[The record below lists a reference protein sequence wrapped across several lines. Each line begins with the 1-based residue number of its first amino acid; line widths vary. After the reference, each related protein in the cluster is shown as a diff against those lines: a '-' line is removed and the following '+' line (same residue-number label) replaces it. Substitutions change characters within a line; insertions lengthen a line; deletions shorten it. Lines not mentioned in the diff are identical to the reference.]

1 MATSHK
7 SQTCKLLSTVLVACV
22 MSSGS
27 YAAEVLVAVAANFAA
42 PMQKIAPLF
51 EKDTGHK
58 AILSLGA
65 TGSFYAQIKN
75 GGPFQ
80 ILLSADDETPLKL
93 EKEGFGVV
101 GSRFTYATGKLVLWS
116 KQIGKVDDAGQILKT
131 GGFQRLAMANPKLSP
146 YGIAAYETLTQ
157 LGLLQTVQSKIVQG
171 DNIAQT
177 YQFVFT
183 ENAQLGF
190 VALSQVFADGK
201 IAQGSAWTVPSHLH
215 SPLQQDALLL
225 NPGKNNPA
233 AEALLN
239 YLKSDKAKNI
249 IRAFGYAV

>member
-1 MATSHK
+1 M
-7 SQTCKLLSTVLVACV
+7 
-22 MSSGS
+22 
-27 YAAEVLVAVAANFAA
+27 AVAANFAA

-51 EKDTGHK
+51 EQDTGHK
-58 AILSLGA
+58 AILSFGA

-80 ILLSADDETPLKL
+80 VLLSADDETPLKL
-93 EKEGFGVV
+93 EKEGLGIV

-116 KQIGKVDDAGQILKT
+116 KQPGKVDDAGQILKA
-131 GGFQRLAMANPKLSP
+131 GNFQRLAMANPKLSP
-146 YGIAAYETLTQ
+146 YGMAAQETLAK
-157 LGLLQTVQSKIVQG
+157 LDLLQTVQPKIVQG

-201 IAQGSAWTVPSHLH
+201 IAQGSAWVVPSHLH

-225 NPGKNNPA
+225 NAGKNNPA
-233 AEALLN
+233 AQALMN

-249 IRAFGYAV
+249 IKAYGYAV

>member
-1 MATSHK
+1 MPK
-7 SQTCKLLSTVLVACV
+7 KIQTCKLLSTLFLACAL
-22 MSSGS
+22 SSAS

-58 AILSLGA
+58 AILSLGS

-75 GGPFQ
+75 GGPFH

-93 EKEGFGVV
+93 EKEGLGIA

-116 KQIGKVDDAGQILKT
+116 KQAGLVDDAGQVLKT
-131 GGFQRLAMANPKLSP
+131 GNFQRIALANPKLAP
-146 YGIAAYETLTQ
+146 YGLAAVETLTQ
-157 LGLLQTVQSKIVQG
+157 LGILQTLQAKIVQG

-190 VALSQVFADGK
+190 VALSQVYADGK
-201 IAQGSAWTVPSHLH
+201 ISQGSAWIVPSQLH

-225 NPGKNNPA
+225 NPGKNNSA
-233 AEALLN
+233 AAALMN
-239 YLKSDKAKNI
+239 YLKTDKAKQI
-249 IRAFGYAV
+249 IRAFGYVAP

>member
-1 MATSHK
+1 MN
-7 SQTCKLLSTVLVACV
+7 
-22 MSSGS
+22 SGS
-27 YAAEVLVAVAANFAA
+27 HAAEVLVAVAANFAA
-42 PMQKIAPLF
+42 PMQKIVPLF
-51 EKDTGHK
+51 EQDTGHK
-58 AILSLGA
+58 ATLSFGA

-93 EKEGFGVV
+93 EKEGFGQAD
-101 GSRFTYATGKLVLWS
+101 SRFTYATGKLVLWS
-116 KQIGKVDDAGQILKT
+116 KQPGKVDDAGQILKA
-131 GGFQRLAMANPKLSP
+131 GNFQRLAMANPKLSP
-146 YGIAAYETLTQ
+146 YGMAAQETLAK
-157 LGLLQTVQSKIVQG
+157 LDLLQTVQPKIVQG

-201 IAQGSAWTVPSHLH
+201 IAQGSAWVVPSHLH

-225 NPGKNNPA
+225 NAGKNNPA
-233 AEALLN
+233 AQALMN

-249 IRAFGYAV
+249 IKAYGYAV

>member
-1 MATSHK
+1 
-7 SQTCKLLSTVLVACV
+7 
-22 MSSGS
+22 MSSGC

-51 EKDTGHK
+51 EQVTGHK
-58 AILSLGA
+58 AILSFGA

-80 ILLSADDETPLKL
+80 VLLSADDETPLKL
-93 EKEGFGVV
+93 EKEGLGIV

-116 KQIGKVDDAGQILKT
+116 KQPGKVDDAGHILKT
-131 GGFQRLAMANPKLSP
+131 GDFQRLALANPKLSP
-146 YGIAAYETLTQ
+146 YGMAAHETLTK
-157 LGLLQTVQSKIVQG
+157 LGFLQTVQAKIVQG

-177 YQFVFT
+177 YQFVFSQ
-183 ENAQLGF
+183 NAQLGF
-190 VALSQVFADGK
+190 VALSQVYADGK
-201 IAQGSAWTVPSHLH
+201 IAQGSAWVVPSHLH

-225 NPGKNNPA
+225 NAGKNNPA
-233 AEALLN
+233 AQALMD

-249 IRAFGYAV
+249 IKAYGYAV

>member
-1 MATSHK
+1 
-7 SQTCKLLSTVLVACV
+7 

-58 AILSLGA
+58 AILSLGS

-80 ILLSADDETPLKL
+80 ILLSADDETPRKL
-93 EKEGFGVV
+93 VKESLGIGD
-101 GSRFTYATGKLVLWS
+101 SQFTYATGKLVLWS
-116 KQIGKVDDAGQILKT
+116 KQAGKVEDAGQILKS
-131 GGFQRLAMANPKLSP
+131 GDFQRIAMANPKLAP
-146 YGIAAYETLTQ
+146 YGLAALEALTK
-157 LGLLQTVQSKIVQG
+157 LGLLQTLQPKIVQG

-201 IAQGSAWTVPSHLH
+201 IAQGSAWVVPSHLH

-233 AEALLN
+233 AEALMN
-239 YLKSDKAKNI
+239 YLKTDKAKNI

>member
-1 MATSHK
+1 
-7 SQTCKLLSTVLVACV
+7 

-27 YAAEVLVAVAANFAA
+27 HAAEVLVAVAANFAA

-58 AILSLGA
+58 AVLSFGA

-93 EKEGFGVV
+93 EKEGLGIV

-116 KQIGKVDDAGQILKT
+116 KQPGKVDDAGQILKA
-131 GGFQRLAMANPKLSP
+131 GSFQRLAMANPKLSP
-146 YGIAAYETLTQ
+146 YGMAAQETLAK
-157 LGLLQTVQSKIVQG
+157 LDLLQTVQPKIVQG

-201 IAQGSAWTVPSHLH
+201 IAQGSAWVVPSHLH
-215 SPLQQDALLL
+215 SPLKQDALLL
-225 NPGKNNPA
+225 NPGKNKPA
-233 AEALLN
+233 AEALMN
-239 YLKSDKAKNI
+239 YLKSDKARKI
-249 IRAFGYAV
+249 IRAFGYEI

>member
-1 MATSHK
+1 MLYKTPAS
-7 SQTCKLLSTVLVACV
+7 KLLSTLLVTGL
-22 MSSGS
+22 MSSGC

-51 EKDTGHK
+51 EQDTGHK
-58 AILSLGA
+58 AILSFGA

-80 ILLSADDETPLKL
+80 VLLSADDETPLKL
-93 EKEGFGVV
+93 EKEGLGIV

-116 KQIGKVDDAGQILKT
+116 KQPGKVDDAGQILKA
-131 GGFQRLAMANPKLSP
+131 GNFQRLAMANPKLSP
-146 YGIAAYETLTQ
+146 YGMAAQETLAK
-157 LGLLQTVQSKIVQG
+157 LDLLQTVQPKIVQG

-201 IAQGSAWTVPSHLH
+201 IAQGSAWVVPSHLH

-225 NPGKNNPA
+225 NAGKNNPA
-233 AEALLN
+233 AQALMN

-249 IRAFGYAV
+249 IKAYGYAV

>member
-1 MATSHK
+1 MPK
-7 SQTCKLLSTVLVACV
+7 KIQTCKLLSTLFLACAL
-22 MSSGS
+22 SSAS

-51 EKDTGHK
+51 ENDTGHK
-58 AILSLGA
+58 AILSLGS

-75 GGPFQ
+75 GGPFH

-93 EKEGFGVV
+93 EKEGLGIA

-116 KQIGKVDDAGQILKT
+116 KQAGLVDDAGQVLKT
-131 GGFQRLAMANPKLSP
+131 GNFQRIALANPKLAP
-146 YGIAAYETLTQ
+146 YGLAAVETLTQ
-157 LGLLQTVQSKIVQG
+157 LGILQTLQAKIVQG

-190 VALSQVFADGK
+190 VALSQVYADGK
-201 IAQGSAWTVPSHLH
+201 ISQGSAWIVPSQLH

-225 NPGKNNPA
+225 NPGKNNSA
-233 AEALLN
+233 AAALMN
-239 YLKSDKAKNI
+239 YLKTDKAKQI
-249 IRAFGYAV
+249 IRAFGYVAP

>member
-1 MATSHK
+1 MLFKTPAY
-7 SQTCKLLSTVLVACV
+7 KLLSTLLVACV

-58 AILSLGA
+58 AILSFGA

-93 EKEGFGVV
+93 EKEGLGIV

-116 KQIGKVDDAGQILKT
+116 KQPGKVDDAGQILKT
-131 GGFQRLAMANPKLSP
+131 GDFQRLAMANPKLAP
-146 YGIAAYETLTQ
+146 YGMAAHETLTK
-157 LGLLQTVQSKIVQG
+157 LGLLQTVQPKIVQG

-190 VALSQVFADGK
+190 VALSQVYADSK
-201 IAQGSAWTVPSHLH
+201 IAQGSAWVVPSHLH

-225 NPGKNNPA
+225 NPGKNKPA
-233 AEALLN
+233 AEALMN
-239 YLKSDKAKNI
+239 YLKTDKAKNI

>member
-1 MATSHK
+1 MLYKTPAY
-7 SQTCKLLSTVLVACV
+7 KLLSTLLVACV
-22 MSSGS
+22 MSSGC

-58 AILSLGA
+58 AILSFGA

-93 EKEGFGVV
+93 EKEGFGQA

-116 KQIGKVDDAGQILKT
+116 KQTGMVDGAGQILKT
-131 GGFQRLAMANPKLSP
+131 GDFQRLAMANPKLAP
-146 YGIAAYETLTQ
+146 YGKAAHETLAK
-157 LGLLQTVQSKIVQG
+157 LGLLQAVQPKIVQG
-171 DNIAQT
+171 DNIAQA

-190 VALSQVFADGK
+190 VALSQVFAEGK
-201 IAQGSAWTVPSHLH
+201 ISQGSAWAVPSHLH

-233 AEALLN
+233 AEALMN
-239 YLKSDKAKNI
+239 YLKTDKAKNI
-249 IRAFGYAV
+249 IRAFGYEI

>member
-1 MATSHK
+1 MLYKTPAY
-7 SQTCKLLSTVLVACV
+7 KLLSTLLVACV

-27 YAAEVLVAVAANFAA
+27 SAAEVLVAVAANFAA

-58 AILSLGA
+58 AILSFGA
-65 TGSFYAQIKN
+65 TGNFYAQIKN

-93 EKEGFGVV
+93 EKEGLGIV
-101 GSRFTYATGKLVLWS
+101 GSRFTYATGKLALWS
-116 KQIGKVDDAGQILKT
+116 KQTGKVDDAGQILKT
-131 GGFQRLAMANPKLSP
+131 GDFQRLAMANPKLSP
-146 YGIAAYETLTQ
+146 YGVAAHETLTK
-157 LGLLQTVQSKIVQG
+157 LSHLQTVQPKIVQG

-190 VALSQVFADGK
+190 VALSQVYADGK
-201 IAQGSAWTVPSHLH
+201 IAQGSAWVVPSHLH

-225 NPGKNNPA
+225 NPGKNKPA
-233 AEALLN
+233 AEALMN

>member
-1 MATSHK
+1 
-7 SQTCKLLSTVLVACV
+7 

-58 AILSLGA
+58 VILSFGA

-93 EKEGFGVV
+93 EKEGLGIV

-116 KQIGKVDDAGQILKT
+116 KQPGKVDDAGQILKA
-131 GGFQRLAMANPKLSP
+131 GNFQRLAMANPKLSP
-146 YGIAAYETLTQ
+146 YGMAAQETLAK
-157 LGLLQTVQSKIVQG
+157 LDLLQTVQPKIVQG

-190 VALSQVFADGK
+190 VALSQVYADSK
-201 IAQGSAWTVPSHLH
+201 IAQGSAWVVPSHLH

-225 NPGKNNPA
+225 NPGKNKPA
-233 AEALLN
+233 AEALMN

-249 IRAFGYAV
+249 IKAFGYEI

>member
-1 MATSHK
+1 MPK
-7 SQTCKLLSTVLVACV
+7 KIQTCKLLSTLFLACAL
-22 MSSGS
+22 SSAS

-58 AILSLGA
+58 AILSLGS

-75 GGPFQ
+75 GGPFH

-93 EKEGFGVV
+93 EKEGLGID

-116 KQIGKVDDAGQILKT
+116 KQAGLVDDAGQVLKT
-131 GGFQRLAMANPKLSP
+131 GNFQRIALANPKLAP
-146 YGIAAYETLTQ
+146 YGLAAVETLTQ
-157 LGLLQTVQSKIVQG
+157 LGILQTLQAKIVQG

-177 YQFVFT
+177 YQFVVT

-190 VALSQVFADGK
+190 VALSQVYADGK
-201 IAQGSAWTVPSHLH
+201 MSQGSAWIVPSQLH

-225 NPGKNNPA
+225 NPGKNNSA
-233 AEALLN
+233 AAALMN
-239 YLKSDKAKNI
+239 YLKTDKAKQI
-249 IRAFGYAV
+249 IRAFGYVAP

>member
-1 MATSHK
+1 MLDKTPAYK
-7 SQTCKLLSTVLVACV
+7 FLSTLLVASV
-22 MSSGS
+22 MSSSS

-58 AILSLGA
+58 VILSFGA

-93 EKEGFGVV
+93 EKEGLGIV

-116 KQIGKVDDAGQILKT
+116 KQPGKVDDAGHILKT
-131 GGFQRLAMANPKLSP
+131 GDFQRLALANPKLSP
-146 YGIAAYETLTQ
+146 YGMAAHATLTK
-157 LGLLQTVQSKIVQG
+157 LGLLQTVQAKIVQG

-201 IAQGSAWTVPSHLH
+201 IAQGSAWVVPSHLH

-225 NPGKNNPA
+225 NAGKNNPA
-233 AEALLN
+233 AQALMN

-249 IRAFGYAV
+249 IKAYGYAV

>member
-1 MATSHK
+1 MLYKTPAY
-7 SQTCKLLSTVLVACV
+7 KLLSTLLVACV
-22 MSSGS
+22 MSSGC

-58 AILSLGA
+58 AILSFGA
-65 TGSFYAQIKN
+65 TGSFYAQIKY

-93 EKEGFGVV
+93 EKEGFGQA

-116 KQIGKVDDAGQILKT
+116 KQTGMVDGAGQILKT
-131 GGFQRLAMANPKLSP
+131 GDFQRLAMANPKLAP
-146 YGIAAYETLTQ
+146 YGKAAHETLAK
-157 LGLLQTVQSKIVQG
+157 LGLLQAVQPKIVQG
-171 DNIAQT
+171 DNIAQA

-190 VALSQVFADGK
+190 VALSQVFAEGK
-201 IAQGSAWTVPSHLH
+201 ISQGSAWAVPSHLH

-233 AEALLN
+233 AEALMN
-239 YLKSDKAKNI
+239 YLNTDKAKNI
-249 IRAFGYAV
+249 IRAFGYEI

>member
-1 MATSHK
+1 MLDKTPAYK
-7 SQTCKLLSTVLVACV
+7 FLSTLLVASV
-22 MSSGS
+22 MSSSS

-58 AILSLGA
+58 VILSFGA

-93 EKEGFGVV
+93 EKEGLGIV

-116 KQIGKVDDAGQILKT
+116 KQPGKVDDAGQILKA
-131 GGFQRLAMANPKLSP
+131 GNFQRLAMANPKLSP
-146 YGIAAYETLTQ
+146 YGMAAHETLAK
-157 LGLLQTVQSKIVQG
+157 LDLLQTVQPKIVQG

-190 VALSQVFADGK
+190 VALSQVYADSK
-201 IAQGSAWTVPSHLH
+201 IAQGSAWVVPSHLH

-225 NPGKNNPA
+225 NLGKNKPA
-233 AEALLN
+233 AEALMN

-249 IRAFGYAV
+249 IRAFGYDI

>member
-1 MATSHK
+1 MLYKTPAS
-7 SQTCKLLSTVLVACV
+7 KLLSTLLVTGL
-22 MSSGS
+22 MSSGC

-51 EKDTGHK
+51 EQDTGHK
-58 AILSLGA
+58 AILSFGA

-80 ILLSADDETPLKL
+80 VLLSADDETPLKL
-93 EKEGFGVV
+93 EKEGLGIV

-116 KQIGKVDDAGQILKT
+116 KQPGKVDDAGQILKA
-131 GGFQRLAMANPKLSP
+131 GNFQRLAMANPKLSP
-146 YGIAAYETLTQ
+146 YGMAAQETLAK
-157 LGLLQTVQSKIVQG
+157 LDLLQTVQPKIVQG

-201 IAQGSAWTVPSHLH
+201 IAQGSAWVVPSHFH

-225 NPGKNNPA
+225 NPGKNKPA
-233 AEALLN
+233 AEALMN

-249 IRAFGYAV
+249 IKAFGYEI

>member
-1 MATSHK
+1 MPK
-7 SQTCKLLSTVLVACV
+7 KIQTCKLLSTLFLACAL
-22 MSSGS
+22 SSAS

-58 AILSLGA
+58 AILSLGS

-75 GGPFQ
+75 GGPFH

-93 EKEGFGVV
+93 EKEGLGIV

-116 KQIGKVDDAGQILKT
+116 KQAGLVDDAGQVLKT
-131 GGFQRLAMANPKLSP
+131 GNFQRIALANPKLAP
-146 YGIAAYETLTQ
+146 YGLAAVETLTQ
-157 LGLLQTVQSKIVQG
+157 LGILQTLQAKIVQG

-190 VALSQVFADGK
+190 VALSQVYADGK
-201 IAQGSAWTVPSHLH
+201 ISQGSAWIVPSQLH

-225 NPGKNNPA
+225 NPGKNNSA
-233 AEALLN
+233 AAALMN
-239 YLKSDKAKNI
+239 YLKTDKAKQI
-249 IRAFGYAV
+249 IRAFGYVAP

>member
-1 MATSHK
+1 MAMPQKTQVS
-7 SQTCKLLSTVLVACV
+7 KLLSTLLVACV

-27 YAAEVLVAVAANFAA
+27 HAAEVLVAVAANFAA

-58 AILSLGA
+58 VILSFGA

-93 EKEGFGVV
+93 EKEGLGIV

-116 KQIGKVDDAGQILKT
+116 KQPGKVDDAGQILKA
-131 GGFQRLAMANPKLSP
+131 GNFQRLAMANPKLSP
-146 YGIAAYETLTQ
+146 YGMAAHETLAK
-157 LGLLQTVQSKIVQG
+157 LDLLQTVQPKIVQG

-190 VALSQVFADGK
+190 VALSQVYADSK
-201 IAQGSAWTVPSHLH
+201 IAQGSAWVVPSHLH
-215 SPLQQDALLL
+215 SPLKQDALLL
-225 NPGKNNPA
+225 NPGKNKPA
-233 AEALLN
+233 AEALMN
-239 YLKSDKAKNI
+239 YLKSDKARKI
-249 IRAFGYAV
+249 IRAFGYEI

>member
-1 MATSHK
+1 
-7 SQTCKLLSTVLVACV
+7 
-22 MSSGS
+22 MSSGC

-51 EKDTGHK
+51 EQDTGHK
-58 AILSLGA
+58 AILSFGA

-80 ILLSADDETPLKL
+80 VLLSADDETPLKL
-93 EKEGFGVV
+93 EKEGLGIV

-116 KQIGKVDDAGQILKT
+116 KQPGKVDDAGHILKA
-131 GGFQRLAMANPKLSP
+131 GNFQRLAMANPKLSP
-146 YGIAAYETLTQ
+146 YGMAAQETLAK
-157 LGLLQTVQSKIVQG
+157 LDLLQTVQPKIVQG

-201 IAQGSAWTVPSHLH
+201 IAQGSAWVVPSHLH

-225 NPGKNNPA
+225 NAGKNNPA
-233 AEALLN
+233 AQALMN

-249 IRAFGYAV
+249 IKAYGYAV

>member
-1 MATSHK
+1 
-7 SQTCKLLSTVLVACV
+7 
-22 MSSGS
+22 MSSGC

-51 EKDTGHK
+51 EQDTGHK
-58 AILSLGA
+58 AILSFGA

-80 ILLSADDETPLKL
+80 VLLSADDETPLKL
-93 EKEGFGVV
+93 EKEGLGIV

-116 KQIGKVDDAGQILKT
+116 KQPGKVDDAGQILKA
-131 GGFQRLAMANPKLSP
+131 GNFQRLAMANPKLSP
-146 YGIAAYETLTQ
+146 YGMAAQETLAK
-157 LGLLQTVQSKIVQG
+157 LDLLQTVQPKIVQG

-201 IAQGSAWTVPSHLH
+201 IAQGSAWVVPSHLH

-225 NPGKNNPA
+225 NAGKNNPA
-233 AEALLN
+233 AQALMN

-249 IRAFGYAV
+249 IKAYGYAV

>member
-1 MATSHK
+1 
-7 SQTCKLLSTVLVACV
+7 
-22 MSSGS
+22 MSSGC

-51 EKDTGHK
+51 EQDTGHK
-58 AILSLGA
+58 AILSFGA

-93 EKEGFGVV
+93 EKEGLGIV

-116 KQIGKVDDAGQILKT
+116 KQTGKVDDAGKILKA
-131 GGFQRLAMANPKLSP
+131 GSFQRLAMANPKLSP
-146 YGIAAYETLTQ
+146 YGMAAHETLTK
-157 LGLLQTVQSKIVQG
+157 LDLLQTVQPKIVQG

-190 VALSQVFADGK
+190 VALAG
-201 IAQGSAWTVPSHLH
+201 IC
-215 SPLQQDALLL
+215 
-225 NPGKNNPA
+225 
-233 AEALLN
+233 
-239 YLKSDKAKNI
+239 
-249 IRAFGYAV
+249 

>member
-1 MATSHK
+1 MLYKTPAS
-7 SQTCKLLSTVLVACV
+7 KLLSTLLVTCL
-22 MSSGS
+22 MSSGC

-51 EKDTGHK
+51 EQDTGHK
-58 AILSLGA
+58 AILSFGA

-80 ILLSADDETPLKL
+80 VLLSADDETPLKL
-93 EKEGFGVV
+93 EKEGLGIV

-116 KQIGKVDDAGQILKT
+116 KQPGKVDDAGQILKA
-131 GGFQRLAMANPKLSP
+131 GNFQRLAMANPKLSP
-146 YGIAAYETLTQ
+146 YGMAAHETLTK
-157 LGLLQTVQSKIVQG
+157 LDLLQTVQPKIVQG

-201 IAQGSAWTVPSHLH
+201 IAQGSAWVVPSHLH

-225 NPGKNNPA
+225 NAGKNNPA
-233 AEALLN
+233 AQALMD

-249 IRAFGYAV
+249 IKAYGYAV

>member
-1 MATSHK
+1 MPQKT
-7 SQTCKLLSTVLVACV
+7 QVCKLLSTLLLACV

-27 YAAEVLVAVAANFAA
+27 HAAEVLVAVAANFAA

-58 AILSLGA
+58 AILSFGA

-93 EKEGFGVV
+93 EKEGLGIV

-116 KQIGKVDDAGQILKT
+116 KQPGKVDDAGQILKA
-131 GGFQRLAMANPKLSP
+131 GNFQRLAMANPKLSP
-146 YGIAAYETLTQ
+146 YGMAAQETLAK
-157 LGLLQTVQSKIVQG
+157 LDLLQTVQPKIVQG

-201 IAQGSAWTVPSHLH
+201 IAQGSAWVVPSHLH

-225 NPGKNNPA
+225 NPGKNKPA
-233 AEALLN
+233 AEALMN

-249 IRAFGYAV
+249 IKAYGYAV

>member
-1 MATSHK
+1 
-7 SQTCKLLSTVLVACV
+7 
-22 MSSGS
+22 MSSGC

-51 EKDTGHK
+51 EQDTGHK
-58 AILSLGA
+58 AILSFGA

-93 EKEGFGVV
+93 EKEGLGIV

-116 KQIGKVDDAGQILKT
+116 KQPGKVDDAGQILKA
-131 GGFQRLAMANPKLSP
+131 GNFQRLAMANPKLSP
-146 YGIAAYETLTQ
+146 YGMAAQETLAK
-157 LGLLQTVQSKIVQG
+157 LDLLQTVQPKIVQG

-201 IAQGSAWTVPSHLH
+201 IAQGSAWVVPSHLH

-225 NPGKNNPA
+225 NAGKNNPA
-233 AEALLN
+233 AQALMN

-249 IRAFGYAV
+249 IKAYGYAV

>member
-1 MATSHK
+1 MLYKTPAY
-7 SQTCKLLSTVLVACV
+7 KLLSTLLVAYV
-22 MSSGS
+22 MSSGC

-58 AILSLGA
+58 AILSFGA

-93 EKEGFGVV
+93 EKEGFGQA

-116 KQIGKVDDAGQILKT
+116 KQTGMVDGAGQILKT
-131 GGFQRLAMANPKLSP
+131 GDFQRLAMANPKLAP
-146 YGIAAYETLTQ
+146 YGKAAHETLAK
-157 LGLLQTVQSKIVQG
+157 LGLLQAVQPKIVQG
-171 DNIAQT
+171 DNIAQA

-190 VALSQVFADGK
+190 VALSQVFAEGK
-201 IAQGSAWTVPSHLH
+201 ISQGSAWAVPSHLH

-233 AEALLN
+233 AEALMN
-239 YLKSDKAKNI
+239 YLKTDKAKNI
-249 IRAFGYAV
+249 IRAFGYEI

>member
-1 MATSHK
+1 
-7 SQTCKLLSTVLVACV
+7 

-58 AILSLGA
+58 AILSFGA

-93 EKEGFGVV
+93 EKEGLGIV
-101 GSRFTYATGKLVLWS
+101 GYRFTYATGKLVLWS
-116 KQIGKVDDAGQILKT
+116 KQPGKVDDAGQILKA
-131 GGFQRLAMANPKLSP
+131 GNFQRLAMANPKLSP
-146 YGIAAYETLTQ
+146 YGMAAQETLAK
-157 LGLLQTVQSKIVQG
+157 LDLLQTVQPKIVQG

-190 VALSQVFADGK
+190 VALSQIFADGK
-201 IAQGSAWTVPSHLH
+201 IAQGSAWVVPSHFH

-225 NPGKNNPA
+225 NPGKNKPA
-233 AEALLN
+233 AEALMN

-249 IRAFGYAV
+249 IKAYGYAV